1 MARRSWYGR
10 SRYHHAFA
18 RGSYSARA
26 RTIAAVALV
35 VLYLLAKFVFPGLGA
50 LFIGMQAPYL
60 VLAFLLFLAWPV
72 GAMHDKRIAVGIMGA
87 FLLLL
92 ALHII

>member
-1 MARRSWYGR
+1 M
-10 SRYHHAFA
+10 
-18 RGSYSARA
+18 
-26 RTIAAVALV
+26 AVALV

-50 LFIGMQAPYL
+50 LFIGMQVPYL

-72 GAMHDKRIAVGIMGA
+72 GAMHDKRIAVGITGA